1 MMRIGFCFLIV
12 GALLVAGCKK
22 EDGGAPKTETA
33 GAKTVTTASGVEMV
47 QVPGGSFMMGSENG
61 EEDEK
66 PVHQVTVSGFLMDR
80 CEVTQKSYE
89 GLMGK
94 NPSKF
99 VDPQKPVERT
109 SWVSAITYCNMRSSK
124 EGLKPCY
131 DLKTGEGD
139 CAANGYRL
147 PTEAEWEYACRAG
160 TTGAYSFGDNAA
172 ELSGRAWM
180 KTNSNQMTHA
190 AGQKQAN
197 AWGIFDMHGN
207 VAEWCNDRY
216 GEKEY
221 AAKVGENPHGPAKGD
236 QRVLRGGCWKDA
248 ADGCR
253 SSARSSE
260 SPGLADACFGSERYG
275 FRCVRNAP

>member
-1 MMRIGFCFLIV
+1 MMRISFCFFV
-12 GALLVAGCKK
+12 VAALLLTGCKK

-33 GAKTVTTASGVEMV
+33 GAKTITTASGVEMV

-80 CEVTQKSYE
+80 YEVTLKSYE
-89 GLMGK
+89 SLMGK

-109 SWVSAITYCNMRSSK
+109 SWVSAITYCNMRSAK

-131 DLKTGEGD
+131 DLKTGE
-139 CAANGYRL
+139 CEFSANGYRL

-160 TTGAYSFGDNAA
+160 SQNDSDDVNVKGWF
-172 ELSGRAWM
+172 

-190 AGQKQAN
+190 VGQKQAN
-197 AWGIFDMHGN
+197 AWGLFDMHGN

-221 AAKVGENPHGPAKGD
+221 AAKVENNPHGPAKGD

-248 ADGCR
+248 ADACR
-253 SSARSSE
+253 SSARGSE